1 MHEIT
6 KQSVLKVFQEEKR
19 ISWYDFAEK
28 EIFFDI
34 KGNDRDIQLRNVLAD
49 LIKEGLIMPVHG
61 IRPAWVITK

>member
-6 KQSVLKVFQEEKR
+6 EQSVLKVFQEEKR
-19 ISWYDFAEK
+19 ISWDDFAEK

-61 IRPAWVITK
+61 IRPAGVIV

>member
-6 KQSVLKVFQEEKR
+6 KQSVLKVFQEEKTL
-19 ISWYDFAEK
+19 SWDDFAEK

-34 KGNDRDIQLRNVLAD
+34 KGNDRDIQLRNVLAN

-61 IRPAWVITK
+61 IRLAWKIIE